1 MNNAG
6 IRPLIFESLFVMP
19 PFALGRH
26 HACLLQHAH
35 EVVEEVLLHDLA
47 LFVPEALPLKWN
59 DVDLGS
65 EPGCIRVR
73 DSKTAAGVRPV
84 WLTKHCRNTLIQWRE
99 FLGPDFSEYVFPSPR
114 IPSTHVSDYK
124 KGWQKAAREAG
135 IPDRRI
141 YDLQASFASRAN
153 ACHASGLT
161 IAQLLGH
168 SNSTQILP
176 TYVKPLDE
184 NTRAVIN
191 ALDAAR
197 TSRPGTSG

>member
-1 MNNAG
+1 LTYEEEARVKRFSPPWLS
-6 IRPLIFESLFVMP
+6 ILIT
-19 PFALGRH
+19 
-26 HACLLQHAH
+26 
-35 EVVEEVLLHDLA
+35 VLAETGLR
-47 LFVPEALPLKWN
+47 VRKEALPLKWN

-84 WLTKHCRNTLIQWRE
+84 WLTKHCRDTLIKWRE
-99 FLGPDFSEYVFPSPR
+99 FLGPGFSDYVFPSPR

-141 YDLQASFASRAN
+141 YDLRASFASRAN

-168 SNSTQILP
+168 ANSTQILP

-184 NTRAVIN
+184 NTRAVID

-197 TSRPGTSG
+197 TSQSGRSGSIH